1 MATTNNRDVPLTLS
15 VTTVGTESI
24 KKLQGEVLALA
35 KQGGAAAPEFER
47 LADEISKL
55 GEQSKIIDTTREL
68 TGEIER
74 LAVIENNAATTSAEL
89 RNQLGQL
96 SEVTGRLTES
106 EAAAKA
112 ALIAGQNALFEK
124 RQALA
129 TLKNETAASEKETSA
144 YTASIKE
151 LNRQIIAGKS
161 EVRELG
167 EAYRAAKAATK
178 EAAAEETTMATS
190 LAVSTKELSQAR
202 AQLEARNQAL
212 AQSKSA
218 LQEAG
223 VAADNLAASEVKLLS
238 AYMASV
244 ESMDRVRAAHEAV
257 SAAARKAAAEEE
269 RLAIIQLSN
278 RKALEDQA
286 RAEADGIL
294 RDYARMEKAQ
304 RDNAAAAA
312 AAAKGI
318 GDAFRTVGVRS
329 AEELRAE
336 ITRVR
341 EAMAT
346 LETQAGLSGSELK
359 AAFASG
365 DGRIKQLELEL
376 RAVNNEL
383 TLGDK
388 AANLFKGS
396 LSQIAAGNLVAD
408 AVGAL
413 VQKVG
418 DMGRAFITVNVQLES
433 LRRGLTAVYGDVN
446 VASQQ
451 IGFLRKTSQEA
462 GIAMSGISD
471 SFLRFAASAKASN
484 IPLEQTNE
492 VFAGLVRAAGTLGL
506 SADKTS
512 NALEAL
518 SQIASKGTVSL
529 EELRGQLSE
538 ALPGALSM
546 TAKGLGVTDA
556 ELIKMVSSGTLA
568 ARDMIPALTKSLRQ
582 FGGEVD
588 GVLPTWQ
595 RFTGALTTIAQ
606 GMGAAGVIQLLTGAL
621 KLFGGTLTTI
631 GLGLSVLV
639 EGIASVGKA
648 ALLLYGVLTGDGKV
662 AWAYFKEELDQSRIR
677 LTEQADALNVMLNGT
692 EAVAGGI
699 TTLAGVQSGAASGAQ
714 QLSGALHAQAV
725 AAQLAGDESLNAS
738 QKLVRLNLEIETQLT
753 ATKAAIEAS
762 TKRAKAVKEEGDSTL
777 ELTRLL
783 GNQNRETE
791 TASAVANA
799 NAEALLKVVTA
810 QREETK
816 LLQMQYD
823 AKLKDAQS
831 RGLSVEQ
838 IASET
843 EKLTAKLTVSKAE
856 TEQAAAAAA
865 AAERE
870 AFARGLAVEAL
881 QNHADKLE
889 VYRAALAK
897 ANDLVKEYAAQALAG
912 VDVEEKLAE
921 ARTNATQLQYLFND
935 ALADSIKQRQQ
946 DNDLARLKIEL
957 AIGEATSTEQHTQ
970 ALIKEALAKG
980 NTAKATQLTI
990 EAKKQE
996 LALLKLKLQLAEL
1009 ENKQTEENILQRL
1022 REIDATEAGA
1032 LVKIRELEIENQ
1044 RLKIKNLNNQAMR
1057 DAVTAAERE
1066 LEALKRGVITRTAS
1080 TGTVSKDT
1088 TERIANT
1095 RATEAQTSAL
1105 ERQAAVVGVIE
1116 SKPIQSNRDK
1126 KSAENPYGLTNDGLK
1141 ANADGSA
1148 AGTYT
1153 AIGGTAGL
1161 DALMAKYQAGTLG
1174 ASDLAAAQ
1182 AAYKTVK
1189 DGADFIRSMMD
1200 ANPGSVSSEATQS
1213 TNAALRN
1220 AQFILDAANSASQSA
1235 NAPKQDNT
1243 VRTVNVN
1250 IGGVSTAVNVVS
1262 QADSDAIVALMR
1274 QIETASNRS
1283 A

>member
-1 MATTNNRDVPLTLS
+1 MASTNNRDVPLTLS

-35 KQGGAAAPEFER
+35 KEGGAAAPEFQR
-47 LADEISKL
+47 LAEEIAKL
-55 GEQSKIIDTTREL
+55 GDQSKIIDTTREL
-68 TGEIER
+68 SAEIDR
-74 LAVIENNAATTSAEL
+74 LAVVENKASDTSVEL
-89 RNQLGQL
+89 RNSLYSL
-96 SEVTGRLTES
+96 SAATGKLTES
-106 EAAAKA
+106 EAAAKT
-112 ALIAGQNALFEK
+112 ALIAGQNALFDK

-129 TLKNETAASEKETSA
+129 TLKNETSASEKETST

-178 EAAAEETTMATS
+178 EAASEEASMATS
-190 LAVSTKELSQAR
+190 LAASTKELSQAR

-212 AQSKSA
+212 AQSKAA

-223 VAADNLAASEVKLLS
+223 GAAESLAASEVKLLN

-244 ESMDRVRAAHEAV
+244 ASMDKVTAAHEAV
-257 SAAARKAAAEEE
+257 IASARRAAAEEE
-269 RLAIIQLSN
+269 RLALIQQSN
-278 RKALEDQA
+278 RKALEAQA
-286 RAEADGIL
+286 RAEADGLL
-294 RDYARMEKAQ
+294 RDYARMEQAQ

-312 AAAKGI
+312 AAAKSI
-318 GDAFRTVGVRS
+318 GDAFRTVGVKS

-336 ITRVR
+336 IVRVR
-341 EAMAT
+341 EAMDT
-346 LETQAGLSGSELK
+346 LEQKAGLTGNELK
-359 AAFASG
+359 SAFATG

-383 TLGDK
+383 TLADK

-396 LSQIAAGNLVAD
+396 LSQIAAGNIVAD
-408 AVGAL
+408 AVGYL
-413 VQKVG
+413 VQRVT

-433 LRRGLTAVYGDVN
+433 LRRGLIAVYGDVG

-451 IGFLRKTSQEA
+451 IGFLRKTAQEA
-462 GIAMSGISD
+462 GISVSGISD

-484 IPLEQTNE
+484 IPLEQTNA

-538 ALPGALSM
+538 ALPGALSL
-546 TAKGLGVTDA
+546 TAQGLGVTDA

-568 ARDMIPALTKSLRQ
+568 ARDMIPALTKSLKQ

-588 GVLPTWQ
+588 GLLPTWQ
-595 RFTGALTTIAQ
+595 RFTGALTTIGQ
-606 GMGAAGVIQLLTGAL
+606 GVGAAGVIQLLTGAL
-621 KLFGGTLTTI
+621 KLLGGTLTTI
-631 GLGLSVLV
+631 ALGFSVLI
-639 EGIASVGKA
+639 EGVTSVGKA
-648 ALLLYGVLTGDGKV
+648 MLLFYGILSGDGKV
-662 AWAYFKEELDQSRIR
+662 AWAYFKDELDQSRVR

-692 EAVAGGI
+692 EAVAEGV
-699 TTLAGVQSGAASGAQ
+699 TSLAGAQSRATASASG
-714 QLSGALHAQAV
+714 LSGVLQAQAV
-725 AAQLAGDESLNAS
+725 ATQLAGDTSLDAAA
-738 QKLVRLNLEIETQLT
+738 KLQRLNLEIEKQL
-753 ATKAAIEAS
+753 AANKASVEAS

-791 TASAVANA
+791 TASTVANA
-799 NAEALLKVVTA
+799 NAEALLKVVAA
-810 QREETK
+810 QRDETN
-816 LLQMQYD
+816 LLQLQYD
-823 AKLKDAQS
+823 ATVQS
-831 RGLSVEQ
+831 LQARGISATQ
-838 IASET
+838 IATET
-843 EKLTAKLTVSKAE
+843 EKLAAKLTVSKAE
-856 TEQAAAAAA
+856 TEQAASAAA

-889 VYRAALAK
+889 VYRGALAR
-897 ANDLVKEYAAQALAG
+897 ANELVKEYAAQALAG
-912 VDVEEKLAE
+912 LNVEEKLAA
-921 ARTNATQLQYLFND
+921 ARTSATQLQFLFND
-935 ALADSIKQRQQ
+935 ALADSIKQREQ
-946 DNDLARLKIEL
+946 DGNLRKLNLEL
-957 AIGEATSTEQHTQ
+957 SIAEASTAEQHTQ
-970 ALIKEALAKG
+970 ALIREALAKG

-996 LALLKLKLQLAEL
+996 LSLLKLKLQLAEL
-1009 ENKQTEENILQRL
+1009 ENKLAEENILQRL
-1022 REIDATEAGA
+1022 REIDATEAGS
-1032 LVKIRELEIENQ
+1032 LVKIKELEIEKK
-1044 RLKIKNLNNQAMR
+1044 RLEIRNLNNQAMR
-1057 DAVTAAERE
+1057 DAVKETERE
-1066 LEALKRGVITRTAS
+1066 LDALKRGLVTRTGS
-1080 TGTVSKDT
+1080 TSAVSKDT

-1095 RATEAQTSAL
+1095 RATEGQTSAL
-1105 ERQAAVVGVIE
+1105 ERQQAVVGAIQ

-1126 KSAENPYGLTNDGLK
+1126 VSAENPYGLTNDGLK

-1148 AGTYT
+1148 TGTYT
-1153 AIGGTAGL
+1153 AIGGTAQL

-1174 ASDLAAAQ
+1174 GGDLAAAQ

-1189 DGADFIRSMMD
+1189 DGADFIRSMLST
-1200 ANPGSVSSEATQS
+1200 NPGSVSSEATQS
-1213 TNAALRN
+1213 SNAALRN
-1220 AQFILDAANSASQSA
+1220 AQFILDAANAASGA
-1235 NAPKQDNT
+1235 AGATKQDNT
-1243 VRTVNVN
+1243 PRTVNVN

-1262 QADSDAIVALMR
+1262 QADSDAIVSLMR
-1274 QIETASNRS
+1274 QIETAANRS